1 MVKKLVLLA
10 VALSTVLA
18 AIPVMAATRPTD
30 VAVSASYQ
38 DDSAQES
45 TESEAIVADPVGP
58 LAPGERFNADA
69 FAIEIQAVDVSTSLV
84 RTDYVEVRVAV
95 AYQNNSAAPIPYSPT
110 AFAGEYT
117 YPRLELVD
125 GEGIAYPLNRRI
137 ADHTV
142 AGSDVPSIPVGLPGH
157 WTVGYQIPATQSSPM
172 SIRLVDG
179 GNVTATW
186 DLEAGPVALAGWD
199 APDGASVVNIGQ
211 EIEWSDGLT
220 IDFHT
225 VYGDACGDP
234 YTVVSAGNGTV
245 FGTVTSSATADTLF
259 PNVLYPNIPFY
270 AVWADGSSAR
280 YQGVDEADSLFK
292 DLSSVSA
299 GTADAFDP
307 FEEESVLFDI
317 GLNNRESDER
327 VILAPGT
334 THSFAVEFTVPR
346 DSRLVDPQADPV
358 AMYTVTPSGTGYWVD
373 LAGAQSFDTEFV
385 FGDSVDLDSL
395 TAAEI
400 QFLDE
405 IVESFACDQASPT
418 RYLGTLD
425 GVATYSLF
433 ENIPTPVAEENF

>member
-18 AIPVMAATRPTD
+18 AIPVMATTRPTD

-45 TESEAIVADPVGP
+45 TESEVIVADPVGP
-58 LAPGERFNADA
+58 LAPGERFNGDV
-69 FAIEIQAVDVSTSLV
+69 FAIEIQGVDVSASLV
-84 RTDYVEVRVAV
+84 RTDYVEVRIAV

-125 GEGIAYPLNRRI
+125 GEGIVYPLNRRI

-157 WTVGYQIPATQSSPM
+157 WTVGYQVPATQSTPM
-172 SIRLVDG
+172 SIQLVEGD
-179 GNVTATW
+179 NVTATW

-199 APDGASVVNIGQ
+199 APDGTSVVTIGQ

-234 YTVVSAGNGTV
+234 YMVVSAGNGIV
-245 FGTVTSSATADTLF
+245 FGTITSSATADTLF

-280 YQGVDEADSLFK
+280 YQGVEEADFLFT
-292 DLSSVSA
+292 DLSSVTA
-299 GTADAFDP
+299 DTADAFDGI
-307 FEEESVLFDI
+307 EEQGILLGA

-327 VILAPGT
+327 VIMAPGT
-334 THSFAVEFTVPR
+334 THSFAVEFTLPR

-358 AMYTVTPSGTGYWVD
+358 AMYTITPDGTSYWVD
-373 LAGAQSFDTEFV
+373 LADAQSFDAEF
-385 FGDSVDLDSL
+385 FFDDSVDFDSL
-395 TAAEI
+395 TEAEV
-400 QFLDE
+400 QFLDKAM
-405 IVESFACDQASPT
+405 ESFACGQASPT

-433 ENIPTPVAEENF
+433 ENIPTPVTEESF